1 MAQHGE
7 AGQYYQGGGNGY
19 PMNPPQQDGQWQQ
32 QPQQQQ
38 QGYGYGAPQ
47 QGGYGAP
54 PPQQQNYSGGM
65 PPPPNYGQ
73 VYNGDQKP
81 QFEEAFKIE
90 KPKWNDLWAGILF
103 ILTCAG
109 FVCCQRHFHPGL
121 CCDQELQRWRHL
133 RFSKRVWTDDKHH
146 CAVHVVPRGGFCS
159 GLWLCV
165 VSGMLPAPCQIA
177 SDLLTTWQ
185 RKFTKQFI
193 WITGILNIISC
204 FVTAIY
210 MLSRKYWS
218 GGIIFLVFGIFTII
232 CFISWIPRIP
242 FSVLMLQTAID
253 VSKKYG
259 HVYLVSFL
267 SGLLAAAFGAWFSVT
282 MVAVYVKYEPGNNP
296 ACSTAAGGCS
306 SAKVIGLLVFITFA
320 AYWITEWIKCAT
332 HVVISGVYGAW
343 YFAPNNPAKGAT
355 RGAAR
360 RALTYSFGSI
370 SFGSL
375 IVAIIQFLR
384 QLCSVAR
391 NQAAADGNI
400 VGQIGFCILGCLIG
414 ILNWAVEF
422 INRYAFSYMALYGK
436 SYIQSAKATW
446 TMIKNRGMDALVNE
460 CLTGPV
466 FTMGST
472 FVAYICAL

>member
-1 MAQHGE
+1 M
-7 AGQYYQGGGNGY
+7 
-19 PMNPPQQDGQWQQ
+19 
-32 QPQQQQ
+32 
-38 QGYGYGAPQ
+38 
-47 QGGYGAP
+47 
-54 PPQQQNYSGGM
+54 SG
-65 PPPPNYGQ
+65 
-73 VYNGDQKP
+73 
-81 QFEEAFKIE
+81 
-90 KPKWNDLWAGILF
+90 
-103 ILTCAG
+103 
-109 FVCCQRHFHPGL
+109 
-121 CCDQELQRWRHL
+121 WRAVSVNSL
-133 RFSKRVWTDDKHH
+133 ARRRLIACTDY
-146 CAVHVVPRGGFCS
+146 R
-159 GLWLCV
+159 
-165 VSGMLPAPCQIA
+165 
-177 SDLLTTWQ
+177 TE
-185 RKFTKQFI
+185 FTKQFI

-218 GGIIFLVFGIFTII
+218 GGIVFLIFGIFTVI

-253 VSKKYG
+253 VSKTYG
-259 HVYLVSFL
+259 HVYLISFI

-296 ACSTAAGGCS
+296 ACSQGVGSCGSGT
-306 SAKVIGLLVFITFA
+306 VIGLLVFITFA
-320 AYWITEWIKCAT
+320 AYWITEWIKNAT
-332 HVVISGVYGAW
+332 HVIVSGVYGAW
-343 YFAPNNPAKGAT
+343 YFSPNNPAKGAT

-391 NQAAADGNI
+391 NQAAGDGNM

-414 ILNWAVEF
+414 ILEWAVQF

-446 TMIKNRGMDALVNE
+446 TMIKDRGMDALVNE

-466 FTMGST
+466 FTMGAT